1 MAKDSDL
8 YLSKKQKK
16 FFNLAKEVAE
26 TSDFDGIKSGCILVY
41 KNTVIGRGA
50 NSKKTHPV
58 QKEYNKYR
66 NFNRGTGKMIVHS
79 LHSETAA
86 LIDAEHNVNNEDID
100 WSKVKVYVYRIS
112 RGTKLGY
119 GLAKPCPACMNALKD
134 LGIRHIYYTDSDG
147 YSYLQLDV

>member
-1 MAKDSDL
+1 MNF
-8 YLSKKQKK
+8 SK
-16 FFNLAKEVAE
+16 FDIRMFNEARMEAE
-26 TSDFDGIKSGCILVY
+26 SSEFKRFHTGSVIVY
-41 KNTVIGRGA
+41 KKHIIGRGK
-50 NSKKTHPV
+50 NDDKSHPM
-58 QKEYNKYR
+58 QKEYNRKYR
-66 NFNRGTGKMIVHS
+66 TFNNVGGNYINDSIHA
-79 LHSETAA
+79 EIAA
-86 LIDAEHNVNNEDID
+86 ISSIPYTVGIDID